1 MCSSEGAQAHGS
13 AYFGQGT
20 GEIVRDDVACTGT
33 ESQLIDC
40 SASTTHNCGHSEDA
54 SVTCPRKR
62 FTTDLKYYF
71 QFISCVS
78 NIFKPRTVSWSA
90 VSV

>member
-1 MCSSEGAQAHGS
+1 MQNVCASVKVFEEQELYTECMNFSEGAQAHGS

-40 SASTTHNCGHSEDA
+40 AASTTHNCGHSEDA
-54 SVTCPRKR
+54 SVTCASKS
-62 FTTDLKYYF
+62 FY
-71 QFISCVS
+71 C
-78 NIFKPRTVSWSA
+78 
-90 VSV
+90 

>member
-1 MCSSEGAQAHGS
+1 MKEQELYTECMNFSDGAQAHGS

-54 SVTCPRKR
+54 SVTCASKT
-62 FTTDLKYYF
+62 FYY
-71 QFISCVS
+71 
-78 NIFKPRTVSWSA
+78 
-90 VSV
+90 